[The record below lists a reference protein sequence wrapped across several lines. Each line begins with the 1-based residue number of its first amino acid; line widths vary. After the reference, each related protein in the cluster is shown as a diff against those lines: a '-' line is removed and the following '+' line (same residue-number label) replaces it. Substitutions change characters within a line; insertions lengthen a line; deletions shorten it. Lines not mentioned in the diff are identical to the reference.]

1 MKKFFL
7 CLGMISFSFLI
18 CACNNKDN
26 DIVVEELEKPS
37 GIINESEEENIE
49 TTNGFKNVKSFEN
62 VFKKEYHT
70 TPTKYRKVNN

>member
-7 CLGMISFSFLI
+7 FLGIISFSFLI

-37 GIINESEEENIE
+37 DIIN
-49 TTNGFKNVKSFEN
+49 
-62 VFKKEYHT
+62 Y
-70 TPTKYRKVNN
+70 